1 MAAPNSIGAAKDDV
15 RLTATSS
22 PVQLEAGETP
32 APRPESSELNEGVA
46 SRPSEPQPPRAM
58 SVLARAWIALVLSAG
73 CLTLLAALI
82 TSLREP
88 TGPGVPIETLLVFL
102 VLASLTHAFPVV
114 APGHQAYH
122 VTQAFLLAAVLL
134 MPWQMVALI
143 VLAGHLAEWLRRP
156 RPWYIQTYNTATY
169 LLSAAA
175 ASTAFESF
183 GGARPFALEYANQLL
198 AAVLAAIA
206 FLVVNH
212 ALTAAV
218 LRMARGVSIR
228 ASGLFGPESLGL
240 DALLLAL
247 GIPMA
252 GGWVAMPASLV
263 VTAAPLILVYRA
275 LELPGL
281 AQGSHRDRLTGLYNR
296 RHFQEELLQELA
308 RAEAFGEP
316 VTVLYLVVDD
326 IETVRQDQ
334 GGATAEFLMA
344 AVGERLAARVPRFA
358 TVARLGSD
366 HLGLLLPRTGEAEG
380 PIIARDL
387 LDVVRSRPFTLPT
400 TRGPLRATVSG
411 STVTLRESGEAGELL
426 ARIERAAVQAS
437 LRGPAS
443 FEYLPGI
450 AVDGERSAPRAAG
463 SAVPAQTLVG
473 ASFRSTAPAWALPL
487 LQVSVVVP
495 SLALTAA
502 ALSGLRELPLG
513 TAAILVALTILA
525 EWIGFELYDR
535 SSFSVNFVPILAAVV
550 LLGPTGAVLTTWG
563 AALTRGFLKRSRWD
577 KVLFNG
583 SVFSLGGLV
592 AALVFSAV
600 EVDAKNVQVG
610 PLVAATL
617 AASVAYYLHSFVIA
631 AAIALDLRS
640 SIRSVWTR
648 NFRWLFPHYPFLG
661 LMGLAL
667 AIATL
672 EIGLLGTLVFFAP
685 AVVMRFVLKQYTDRT
700 MLTVRRLEATNT
712 ELTHSTDLLTRRG
725 EDLALLSDVGELLSN
740 EGEPGRLARRV
751 ARRCVP
757 TLGDVCALVV
767 EPSGGPPRYL
777 AVEPRGHPVADPL
790 IDQTDTLWATA
801 EAIAAAGGCSD
812 SVAGAPVAPAMAAG
826 LEGTWLAAPLD
837 ARAHRFGWLVAWR
850 PASRG
855 TDTTQ
860 QLVLTREVARRVAVT
875 LENGVL
881 LEEAAAVG
889 ALQALDRAKSDFIAL
904 AAHELRTPLTS
915 LQGFTELLRTQE
927 VEPVLRERWL
937 AVLQS
942 EATQLGLLLDQL
954 LDTSRLDTGEF
965 QLNRQ
970 PVDVRAAV
978 DSAIEA
984 FSATA
989 TLLGH
994 QITTSVAPGPLAVHA
1009 DPHHLDHILRNL
1021 LSNAIKY
1028 SPGGGRIRVEAD
1040 PLDEGDVQIQ
1050 VVDEG
1055 LGIPK
1060 DSLEIIFE
1068 RFHRVDGPDRA
1079 TIRGTGLGLFITR
1092 RLVELHGGSVW
1103 ATSAGEGL
1111 GATFHVAI
1119 PAARTASNRSFH
1131 PPAESG

>member
-1 MAAPNSIGAAKDDV
+1 MRHLPSQAGRDDV
-15 RLTATSS
+15 RLTATSAPGQFTAGGTPS
-22 PVQLEAGETP
+22 PEPVRLNDGVVTP
-32 APRPESSELNEGVA
+32 PSAPQAV
-46 SRPSEPQPPRAM
+46 RA
-58 SVLARAWIALVLSAG
+58 LPARAGVWIGVVLSAG
-73 CLTLLAALI
+73 SLTLLAALVF
-82 TSLREP
+82 SLREP
-88 TGPGVPIETLLVFL
+88 SGQGVPIETLLVFL
-102 VLASLTHAFPVV
+102 VLASVTHAFPVV

-143 VLAGHLAEWLRRP
+143 VLAGHLAEWLRHP
-156 RPWYIQTYNTATY
+156 RPWYIQAYNAATY

-175 ASTAFESF
+175 ASSAFDVL
-183 GGARPFALEYANQLL
+183 GGARPFALGDPNQLAAAIV
-198 AAVLAAIA
+198 AAVA
-206 FLVVNH
+206 FLMVNH

-218 LRMARGVSIR
+218 LRLARGVSVR
-228 ASGLFGPESLGL
+228 ASGLFGLESLGL

-247 GIPMA
+247 GIPIA
-252 GGWVAMPASLV
+252 GGWVAMAASLL

-308 RAEAFGEP
+308 RAEASGEP
-316 VTVLYLVVDD
+316 ITVVYIVVDD
-326 IETVRQDQ
+326 IERVRQDQ
-334 GGATAEFLMA
+334 GAATAEFLMA

-358 TVARLGSD
+358 TLARLGPD
-366 HLGLLLPRTGEAEG
+366 HLGLLLPRTSEAEA
-380 PIIARDL
+380 PTLARSL
-387 LDVVRSRPFTLPT
+387 LEFVRDRPFTLPT
-400 TRGPLRATVSG
+400 TRQPLLATASASAVVLG
-411 STVTLRESGEAGELL
+411 ESGEVDELL
-426 ARIERAAVQAS
+426 PRLERVAVQAS
-437 LRGPAS
+437 LRDPAG
-443 FEYLPGI
+443 FEFLPRNTVTGRHGAPHVVNSRPSGQ
-450 AVDGERSAPRAAG
+450 AVGAESPRA
-463 SAVPAQTLVG
+463 
-473 ASFRSTAPAWALPL
+473 TAPSWALPL
-487 LQVSVVVP
+487 LQVSVAVP
-495 SLALTAA
+495 ALALTGA
-502 ALSGLRELPLG
+502 ALTGLRDLPLG
-513 TAAILVALTILA
+513 TAAILVALTVLA

-550 LLGPTGAVLTTWG
+550 LLGPGGAVLTTWA

-592 AALVFSAV
+592 AALVFSVV
-600 EVDAKNVQVG
+600 EVDATNVLVG

-617 AASVAYYLHSFVIA
+617 VASVAYYLHSFVIA

-640 SIRSVWTR
+640 STWSVWTR

-712 ELTHSTDLLTRRG
+712 ELTRSTDLLTRRG
-725 EDLALLSDVGELLSN
+725 EDLALLSDIGELLSN
-740 EGEPGRLARRV
+740 EGEPGRLAGRV

-767 EPSGGPPRYL
+767 EPGGGPARYI
-777 AVEPRGHPVADPL
+777 AVEPRGHPVAEPL
-790 IDQTDTLWATA
+790 MGQADTLWAAA
-801 EAIAAAGGCSD
+801 EAVGTVGGFADGLTGAPFNAAEKAAA
-812 SVAGAPVAPAMAAG
+812 

-850 PASRG
+850 PAARG
-855 TDTTQ
+855 TDTSEQLLLTQ
-860 QLVLTREVARRVAVT
+860 EVARRVAVT

-889 ALQALDRAKSDFIAL
+889 ALQALDRAKGDFIAL

-927 VEPVLRERWL
+927 VEPVLRDRWL

-970 PVDVRAAV
+970 PVDVAV
-978 DSAIEA
+978 AVTSAIEA

-989 TLLGH
+989 SLLGH
-994 QITTSVAPGPLAVHA
+994 QISTCIAPGPLAVHA

-1028 SPGGGRIRVEAD
+1028 SPGGGQILVEAG
-1040 PLDEGDVQIQ
+1040 PAAEGDVQIQ
-1050 VVDEG
+1050 VKDGG
-1055 LGIPK
+1055 LGIPPE
-1060 DSLEIIFE
+1060 SLEVIFE
-1068 RFHRVDGPDRA
+1068 RFHRVEGPDRA

-1092 RLVELHGGSVW
+1092 RLVELHGGEVW
-1103 ATSAGEGL
+1103 ATSAGEGH
-1111 GATFHVAI
+1111 GATFHVTL
-1119 PAARTASNRSFH
+1119 PAARTAGVRTFH
-1131 PPAESG
+1131 SSERTA